1 MFRNIDRSKR
11 LSRLL
16 DEVSNTTAQRRGVPI
31 LIGVAF
37 IMVSFVLQAVGVYA
51 DARLIDLLG
60 VICLHVGVLTALIGI
75 LLVAPLGK

>member
-16 DEVSNTTAQRRGVPI
+16 DEVSNTTAQKRGLPIVIGVVFI
-31 LIGVAF
+31 LI
-37 IMVSFVLQAVGVYA
+37 SFVLQSIGVYA

-60 VICLHVGVLTALIGI
+60 VISLHVGVLTALIGI